1 MLVDFLRT
9 YIFSNIVNILLILYL
24 FTVFSTAIM
33 VIHEKRDPAKTS
45 IWVLI
50 LLFLPI
56 IGLVFYI
63 YFGQNHRKEKI
74 FNRKGIRDL
83 QQITQLSKNQLID
96 IKADRYIET
105 PSIRNNLS
113 TITLLLN
120 NSKSLLTLYNKVDI
134 FQTGPKTFKAILD
147 AIDNAKSSIHLE
159 FYIVEDDN
167 IGNIIKEK
175 LIKKAKEGLAIRL
188 IYDDVGSWSLP
199 KQFVKDL
206 IDGGVKVYPFMKVT
220 FPLFTSKANYRNHRK
235 IIVVDGD
242 IAFMGGMNIADR
254 YLNGDETLG
263 TWYDTVLR
271 IEGEGAHT
279 LQAIFFVDWFFV
291 SNINISD
298 REKYFPNH
306 SIASQQ
312 SIQIT
317 TSGPDSDWASI
328 MQAFF
333 SAITRAKK
341 HIYIASP
348 YFIPNES
355 ILTALKTA
363 SLSGI
368 DVKLILPGKS
378 DSTVVYWS
386 SLSYVSEL
394 VDAGINVYLFQGGF
408 NHSKILMIDSSF
420 SSVGSANMDIRSFE
434 DNFEVLTMI
443 YDEKLTLELEKRFL
457 KDLRRCKKVNLKQ
470 WNKRPI
476 KQNFKES
483 LARLFSPLF

>member
-1 MLVDFLRT
+1 
-9 YIFSNIVNILLILYL
+9 
-24 FTVFSTAIM
+24 M